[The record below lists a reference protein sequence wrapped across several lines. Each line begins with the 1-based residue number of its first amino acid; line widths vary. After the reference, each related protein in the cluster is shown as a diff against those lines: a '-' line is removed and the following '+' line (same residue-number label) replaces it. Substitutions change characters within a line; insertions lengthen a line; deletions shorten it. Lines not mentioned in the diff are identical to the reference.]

1 MIDKIYFIYS
11 AIFSFSGFAIGFYG
25 TMAQYK
31 IEKIITNAKNLGFD
45 SDSDLWSELFAKK
58 IEKWKAGEFFDS
70 QLSTIVGLLI
80 AFSGAGLNLVYNNWW
95 TSILLL
101 LISYIVY
108 LQAVDLLKWKIQI
121 LSLLTLSISI
131 ILIIIKLI

>member
-45 SDSDLWSELFAKK
+45 SDSDLWSEKAQEYGFK
-58 IEKWKAGEFFDS
+58 ISVECEKWLADGIINKGDDIADYYLNSYSPEI
-70 QLSTIVGLLI
+70 LSTV
-80 AFSGAGLNLVYNNWW
+80 
-95 TSILLL
+95 
-101 LISYIVY
+101 
-108 LQAVDLLKWKIQI
+108 
-121 LSLLTLSISI
+121 
-131 ILIIIKLI
+131 